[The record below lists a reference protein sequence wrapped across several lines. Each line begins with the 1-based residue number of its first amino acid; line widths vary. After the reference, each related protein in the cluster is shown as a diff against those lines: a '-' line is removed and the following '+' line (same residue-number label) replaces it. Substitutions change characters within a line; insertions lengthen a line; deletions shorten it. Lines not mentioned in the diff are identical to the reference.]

1 MQHGRRKRLVKPTL
15 LSTGEIKMFQFN
27 MIRSLAIAA
36 LMAMS
41 VAPVASYAGPAWEF
55 ETASQSFSNGSWNF
69 ANNFQVLQEIEVTG
83 LGYYADPFNNSV
95 DDNPVALYKS
105 DGTLLASTIVTN
117 AFPIFD
123 HFRYVTIVPIL
134 LTLGNYQIAGVSN
147 SDNYTWNDV
156 GFFTDPK
163 IKYLGNTWEQDFNS
177 KADFLSFAKNDV
189 NDGYWGPNLF
199 IGPPTFTGVP
209 EPASLAL
216 LGIGLAGLGFA
227 RRRQRA

>member
-1 MQHGRRKRLVKPTL
+1 MKSTL
-15 LSTGEIKMFQFN
+15 LFQGEIEMFQFN

-36 LMAMS
+36 LIAMS

-69 ANNFQVLQEIEVTG
+69 ANNFRILEEIEVTG
-83 LGYYADPFNNSV
+83 LGYYADPVNDSV
-95 DDNPVALYKS
+95 DDNPVALYRS

-117 AFPIFD
+117 AFPIFG
-123 HFRYVTIVPIL
+123 HFRYVTIAPIL
-134 LTLGNYQIAGVSN
+134 LTLGDYQIAGVSN

-163 IKYLGNTWEQDFNS
+163 IQYLGNTWESDSNGT
-177 KADFLSFAKNDV
+177 ADFLSFVQNDV
-189 NDGYWGPNLF
+189 NDGIWGPNLF

-216 LGIGLAGLGFA
+216 LGIGLAGLGLT
-227 RRRQRA
+227 RRRRRA